1 MEYMSYCCQ
10 FGGLPDRTIAAFQSP
25 DLRLALTLCLLGG
38 GALRYDLRV
47 EAKRHKQF
55 SHESE
60 NNDAYLEENVC
71 QTHIGAD

>member
-10 FGGLPDRTIAAFQSP
+10 FGGLPGKTIAAFQSP
-25 DLRLALTLCLLGG
+25 DSRLALTLCLLAGA
-38 GALRYDLRV
+38 ALRYDLRV
-47 EAKRHKQF
+47 KAKRQHRL

-60 NNDAYLEENVC
+60 NNDAYLKEDVC